1 MPASIDPGDRK
12 LLLIGGAVLLVLTA
26 GLAFVGIDP
35 QEQGTS
41 IPSTYSSGSGGA
53 RAAYLLL
60 QNLHYRVSRW
70 ERSPA
75 ELPSDPDGVVLILAD
90 PLETPSRE
98 EREALHDFVEEGG
111 QVLFTGARI
120 KSFFAE
126 AKVDANVGAEI
137 PTLEWKTF
145 SADFPSNYTFGAP
158 KIVLQ
163 VGTTWQGPVANQ
175 LPLYGETHSPV
186 VVSWRVGGGRILWWA
201 AATPLTNSGITR
213 EGNLNLFLNALN
225 APMPVDRSAT
235 PIYWDE
241 YFHGQRTSLWSYVQK
256 TPVAWGMVQAGV
268 LGLIV
273 FFTFG
278 RRSGP
283 VMLPTVVSRLSPL
296 EFVDTLGGL
305 YERAGAEPAVVGF
318 VYQQFRATLS
328 RQLRLSA
335 SASDAELSEAVQGRL
350 GWKEGGLK
358 ATMARALVASRAQ
371 KVAPEEALGLIRDL
385 EGYEEQLGLK
395 KRIAKEKS

>member
-1 MPASIDPGDRK
+1 MPASIDPGDRR
-12 LLLIGGAVLLVLTA
+12 LLLIGGAILLLLTA

-35 QEQGTS
+35 QEQGMS

-60 QNLHYRVSRW
+60 QDLHYKVSRW
-70 ERSPA
+70 ERSPT
-75 ELPSDPDGVVLILAD
+75 EFPSDPDGVVLILAD
-90 PLETPSRE
+90 PLETPTRE
-98 EREALHDFVEEGG
+98 EREALQNFVEEGG

-120 KSFFAE
+120 KSFFPE
-126 AKVDANVGAEI
+126 AKVDAEI
-137 PTLEWKTF
+137 PTIEWKTF

-163 VGTTWQGPVANQ
+163 TGTTWQVPVGNQ

-186 VVSWRVGGGRILWWA
+186 VVSWRIGQGRILWWA
-201 AATPLTNSGITR
+201 AATPLTNSGISR
-213 EGNLNLFLNALN
+213 ESNLNLFLNAMN
-225 APMPVDRSAT
+225 SPVSVDRSAVQ
-235 PIYWDE
+235 IYWDE
-241 YFHGQRTSLWSYVQK
+241 YFHGQRTSLWSYVRK
-256 TPVAWGMVQAGV
+256 TPVAWGLVQVAI

-283 VMLPTVVSRLSPL
+283 VMLPSVVSRLSPL

-318 VYQQFRATLS
+318 VYQRFRATLS
-328 RQLRLSA
+328 RQLRLSPI
-335 SASDAELSEAVQGRL
+335 ASDTELADAVEGRL
-350 GWKEGGLK
+350 GWKESGLK
-358 ATMARALVASRAQ
+358 TTMARALVASRAQ

-385 EGYEEQLGLK
+385 ERYEEQLGWK
-395 KRIAKEKS
+395 KKIEKEKR